1 MAKRCLLALM
11 SLVLSVTINRLT
23 YAEAN
28 EAPSSIFDIPAKSPE
43 ELRKVL
49 EDLPQLRANAKRHI
63 PVPLTEESK
72 EEAKLNRERRMKERR
87 ERAKRLILEHQP
99 EPGVLDRMSDEEIR
113 RVYGNA
119 IKEDPELKD
128 ENNKWLR
135 GLGSNNGNTIP
146 SSLAPIDEYYGKLN
160 LVTLFLFSEPPTF

>member
-11 SLVLSVTINRLT
+11 SLVISVTINRLT

-28 EAPSSIFDIPAKSPE
+28 ESPSSIFDIPAKSPE

-135 GLGSNNGNTIP
+135 GLGSNNGNSIP

-160 LVTLFLFSEPPTF
+160 LFTIFLFFEPSTS